1 MKDGS
6 PQHVSRVSG
15 EIELLRSEIG
25 NIVGELDR
33 RRHELFDLRLQAKRH
48 PVALAIAAAGA
59 ALVVGGLIALA
70 VRSRREAR
78 SPSRRAREVSRALS
92 RLVDH
97 PDRVAAEESV
107 RNKILAAAG
116 IAAGTAVARRLVDR
130 LMAPAPTP
138 QRARSNGASGST
150 RSHV

>member
-70 VRSRREAR
+70 FRSRREAR
-78 SPSRRAREVSRALS
+78 TPSRRAREVSRALS

-130 LMAPAPTP
+130 LMAPVPAPK
-138 QRARSNGASGST
+138 RARSNGASGST